1 MKKLVLLLAVLLV
14 ATAYLLLP
22 GESPDLDQLRAWLAE
37 AAAWREAR
45 PIATAAL
52 FFAGYVVVAAL
63 SLPLAVAMTLGAG
76 ALFGFGLGLLLVS
89 FASSLGALAAFLL
102 ARYLFRDAVQRRLG
116 HRREAIERG
125 LTREGP
131 FYLFSLRLLPVIP
144 FFAINLLMGLTNLPA
159 LSFYGISQVG
169 MLAGTAVYVNAGTQ
183 LAELDGLGGLLSPT
197 LLLSFAALAA
207 FPWIARAVLRRIR
220 RRRVYRGWTRPRSFD
235 RNLVV
240 LGAGAAGLVSTYL
253 ATVLRARVTL
263 VEGNRM
269 GGDCLNYGCV
279 PSKTLLRS
287 ARLAHEIRH
296 AERFGLRAG
305 VPEVSFRRVME
316 RVHEVIARI
325 APHDSAERYEALGAE
340 VLRGHGRLLDP
351 WTVEITHADGST
363 SRRTARAI
371 VLANGATPLV
381 PPLPGLGETG
391 YVTSDTLWERFAGR
405 DEVPARLVV
414 LGGGPIG
421 SELSQA
427 FARLGSSVTQVE
439 RGDRLLAR
447 EDPEVSAIARRTLEA
462 DGVRVR
468 TGTTALATRLREDGE
483 KELLVET
490 GPDKAREEIPFDE
503 LLIAVGRQPRTAGYG
518 LEELGIP
525 APRTVE
531 TNEYLQTL
539 YPNILAAGDV
549 AGPYQFTHTAAHQA
563 WFATVNALFGD
574 LRRFRAEYRA
584 VPWTT
589 FLDPEIGHLGLN
601 EQEAT
606 ARGVAYAITRYE
618 LSQLDRALTD
628 GTDRGFL
635 KVLTVPG
642 KDRILGVTLVGEHAG
657 DLLAEFTLA
666 MRRGIGLN
674 RILGTIHTYPTL
686 SEANKYVAGEWK
698 KAHAPQR
705 LLALLERYHRWRRV

>member
-1 MKKLVLLLAVLLV
+1 MKKFVLLLVLLLVG
-14 ATAYLLLP
+14 TAYLLLP
-22 GESPDLDQLRAWLAE
+22 GDSLHLDQLRAWLAE
-37 AAAWREAR
+37 AAAWQDAR
-45 PIATAAL
+45 PLTTAAL
-52 FFAGYVVVAAL
+52 FFVSYILVAAL
-63 SLPLAVAMTLGAG
+63 SLPLAVWMTLGAG
-76 ALFGFGLGLLLVS
+76 ALFGFGPGLLLVS
-89 FASSLGALAAFLL
+89 FASSLGALAAFLV
-102 ARYLFRDAVQRRLG
+102 ARYLFREAVQRRLG

-125 LTREGP
+125 LAREGP
-131 FYLFSLRLLPVIP
+131 FFLFSLRLLPVIP

-159 LSFYGISQVG
+159 LSFYWISQVG
-169 MLAGTAVYVNAGTQ
+169 MLAGTAVYVNAGTR
-183 LAELDGLGGLLSPT
+183 LAGLDGLSGLLSPT

-207 FPWIARAVLRRIR
+207 FPWIARALLRRIR

-235 RNLVV
+235 RNLIV
-240 LGAGAAGLVSTYL
+240 LGAGAAGLVSTYIG
-253 ATVLRARVTL
+253 TVLRARVTL
-263 VEGNRM
+263 VEGHRM

-287 ARLAHEIRH
+287 ARLAHDIRH
-296 AERFGLRAG
+296 AEKFGLRAG
-305 VPEVSFRRVME
+305 PPQVSFRRVME

-325 APHDSAERYEALGAE
+325 APHDSVARYEALGAE

-351 WTVEITHADGST
+351 WTVEITHADGT
-363 SRRTARAI
+363 TTRRTARSM
-371 VLANGATPLV
+371 VLANGAAPFV
-381 PPLPGLGETG
+381 PPLPGLAETG
-391 YVTSDTLWERFAGR
+391 YVTSDTLWEKCAER

-427 FARLGSSVTQVE
+427 FARLGSAVTQVE

-447 EDPEVSAIARRTLEA
+447 EDPEVSAHARTSLEA
-462 DGVRVR
+462 DGVRVC
-468 TGTTALATRLREDGE
+468 TGTTARSTRYREDGE
-483 KELLVET
+483 KVLRVES
-490 GPDKAREEIPFDE
+490 GPDGPREEIPFDE
-503 LLIAVGRQPRTAGYG
+503 LLLAVGRKPRTEGYG

-531 TNEYLQTL
+531 TNEYLETL

-549 AGPYQFTHTAAHQA
+549 AGPYQFTHMAAHQA

-574 LRRFRAEYRA
+574 LRRFRADYRA

-606 ARGVAYAITRYE
+606 ATGVAYEVTRYE
-618 LSQLDRALTD
+618 LSELDRALTD

-698 KAHAPQR
+698 RARAPQR
-705 LLALLERYHRWRRV
+705 LLALLQRYHRWRRA